1 MKHQAWQSTGNAVF
15 LLNYH
20 IVWSTK
26 YRKPVLIP
34 PIDERIRELVQQLCK
49 AAGIE
54 IIRSEVMPDHMH
66 LFVCAKPALSPAGI
80 MQVLRGRLAY
90 TLFRE
95 FPDLRRQL
103 WGGALWN
110 PSYYVGTA
118 GEVSAQTIIRYIESQ
133 KTI

>member
-1 MKHQAWQSTGNAVF
+1 MKHEPWRSTGNAVF

-20 IVWSTK
+20 FVWSTK

-34 PIDERIRELVQQLCK
+34 PIDNRIQELLQQLSE

-54 IIRSEVMPDHMH
+54 VIRSEVMPDHEH

-80 MQVLRGRLAY
+80 MQVLRRKLAY
-90 TLFRE
+90 IRE
-95 FPDLRRQL
+95 FPDLRKQL
-103 WGGALWN
+103 WGGSLWN

-118 GEVSAQTIIRYIESQ
+118 GEVSAQTIVRYIESQ
-133 KTI
+133 KTK

>member
-1 MKHQAWQSTGNAVF
+1 MKHEVWRSTGNAVF
-15 LLNYH
+15 LLKTH
-20 IVWSTK
+20 FVWSTK

-34 PIDERIRELVQQLCK
+34 PIDKRIQELLQQLCE

-54 IIRSEVMPDHMH
+54 VIRSEVMPDHVH

-80 MQVLRGRLAY
+80 MQVLRGKLAY
-90 TLFRE
+90 ILFRE
-95 FPDLRRQL
+95 FPDLRKQL

-118 GEVSAQTIIRYIESQ
+118 GEVSAQTIVRYIERQ
-133 KTI
+133 KTK